1 MSELF
6 SAPLPGPVKKE
17 EVLKILPEAKEI
29 GELPPEFTGVEC
41 DSRKVAKGTL
51 FFAIPGFKQDGR
63 QYVPDAVKK
72 GAAGVVTVNFGLE
85 SEIGWLVVPEIRS
98 ALAKVSHLAY
108 RHPADKLVLFG
119 VTGTN
124 GKSTVAFLMRDIL
137 KEAGMNPA
145 VLGTIAYEF
154 AGESIP
160 AWNTTPE
167 SLDLARFF
175 YNLTQ
180 RGGKAASL
188 EVSSHALALGRV
200 EEVLFDVAVFTN
212 LTRDHLD
219 FHKTMEAYREEKL
232 KLFTRHLKPDGKAVL
247 NLDVPEFEFFR
258 KLTKG
263 RVFTYSAE
271 HPTAGL
277 YSGKYHF
284 TTDGTEVDFAFKG
297 KKFSLKSQL
306 VGPFNLQNLLAAA
319 ATGLAYGFPVD
330 TVRAALEKSPP
341 VPGRVEQVKAGQPF
355 IVVVDYAHT
364 PDGVEQILKL
374 ARFFKPKR
382 VLVAFGCG
390 GDRDKGKRPL
400 MAKAAE
406 KYADLIFLTSD
417 NPRSEPPEQI
427 IEETLFGFADRSKV
441 KTIADRREALSKM
454 IETAEE
460 GDFLVACG
468 KGHETYQQVGDKKL
482 PFDDREVFRQ
492 ALKKRGYAGGG
503 D

>member
-6 SAPLPGPVKKE
+6 TASLPGPVKKE
-17 EVLKILPEAKEI
+17 EILKILPEAKII
-29 GELPPEFTGVEC
+29 GELPSEFYGVEC
-41 DSRKVAKGTL
+41 DSRRVTENSL
-51 FFAIPGFKQDGR
+51 FFAISGFKQDGK
-63 QYVPDAVKK
+63 QFVPEAVKK
-72 GAAGVVTVNFGLE
+72 GATGVVAANFGLE
-85 SEIGWLVVPEIRS
+85 TEVAWLVVPEIRT

-108 RHPADKLVLFG
+108 RHPAARLTLFG

-137 KEAGMNPA
+137 KEAGTNPA

-175 YNLTQ
+175 YNIAQ

-200 EEVLFDVAVFTN
+200 EEIFFDVAVFTN

-232 KLFTRHLKPDGKAVL
+232 KLFTRHLKPSGKAVL
-247 NLDVPEFEFFR
+247 NLDAPESEFFR

-263 RVFTYSAE
+263 MVFTYSAE
-271 HPTAGL
+271 HPTADL
-277 YSGKYHF
+277 HAVKYRF
-284 TTDGTEVDFAFKG
+284 TTEGTEVDFAHKG
-297 KKFSLKSQL
+297 KKFSLKTQL

-319 ATGLAYGFPVD
+319 AAGLAYGYDAELVKS
-330 TVRAALEKSPP
+330 ALEKSPP

-364 PDGVEQILKL
+364 PDGIEQILKL

-400 MAKAAE
+400 MAQAAE

-417 NPRSEPPEQI
+417 NPRSEPPEEI
-427 IEETLFGFADRSKV
+427 IKETLFGFSDRSKV
-441 KTIADRREALSKM
+441 RTITDRREALSEM
-454 IETAEE
+454 VQAAQD

-468 KGHETYQQVGDKKL
+468 KGHEVYQQIGDKKF
-482 PFDDREVFRQ
+482 PFDDREVFRE
-492 ALKKRGYAGGG
+492 ALKKRGYADGNN
-503 D
+503 

>member
-17 EVLKILPEAKEI
+17 EILKLLPEAKEI
-29 GELPPEFTGVEC
+29 GALPTEFYGVEC
-41 DSRKVAKGTL
+41 DSRKVAKGAL
-51 FFAIPGFKQDGR
+51 FFAIPGFKQNGR
-63 QYVPDAVKK
+63 QYVPDALKK
-72 GAAGVVTVNFGLE
+72 GATGVVAVNFGLE
-85 SEIGWLVVPEIRS
+85 SEVGWLVVPEIRT

-137 KEAGMNPA
+137 KEAGLNPA

-175 YNLTQ
+175 YNIAQ
-180 RGGKAASL
+180 RGGKGASM

-200 EEVLFDVAVFTN
+200 EEILFDVAVFTN

-232 KLFTRHLKPDGKAVL
+232 KLFTRHLKPNGKAVL
-247 NLDVPEFEFFR
+247 NLDVPEFEFFQ
-258 KLTKG
+258 KLTQGK
-263 RVFTYSAE
+263 VFTYSAE
-271 HPTAGL
+271 HPAADLYTA
-277 YSGKYHF
+277 KYRF
-284 TTDGTEVDFAFKG
+284 TTEGTEISFSFKG
-297 KKFSLKSQL
+297 KKFSLQSQL
-306 VGPFNLQNLLAAA
+306 VGPFNLQNILAAA
-319 ATGLAYGFPVD
+319 AAALAHGFPVD

-364 PDGVEQILKL
+364 PDGIEQILKL

-417 NPRSEPPEQI
+417 NPRTEPPEQI

-441 KTIADRREALSKM
+441 RTIIDRKEALSAM
-454 IETAEE
+454 IQSAQE
-460 GDFLVACG
+460 GDFLVSCG
-468 KGHETYQQVGDKKL
+468 KGHETYQQLGDKKL
-482 PFDDREVFRQ
+482 PFDDREVFRE

-503 D
+503 N

>member
-1 MSELF
+1 M
-6 SAPLPGPVKKE
+6 
-17 EVLKILPEAKEI
+17 I
-29 GELPPEFTGVEC
+29 GELPQEFYGLEC
-41 DSRKVAKGTL
+41 DSRRVTAKSL

-63 QYVPDAVKK
+63 RYVPDAVKK
-72 GAAGVVTVNFGLE
+72 GATAVVTENFGVE
-85 SEIGWLVVPEIRS
+85 TEVAWLVVPEIRT
-98 ALAKVSHLAY
+98 ALAKISHLAY
-108 RHPADKLVLFG
+108 RHPAATLTLFG

-124 GKSTVAFLMRDIL
+124 GKSTVAFLMRDLL

-154 AGESIP
+154 GGESIP

-175 YNLTQ
+175 YNVAQ
-180 RGGKAASL
+180 RGGKAASM

-200 EEVLFDVAVFTN
+200 EEIFFDVVVFTN

-232 KLFTRHLKPDGKAVL
+232 KLFTRHLKPNGKAVL
-247 NLDVPEFEFFR
+247 NMDTPEFEFFR
-258 KLTKG
+258 KLTRGK
-263 RVFTYSAE
+263 VFTYSAE
-271 HPTAGL
+271 HPTADL
-277 YSGKYHF
+277 YSGQYRF
-284 TTDGTEVDFAFKG
+284 TTEGTEVDFFFEG
-297 KKFSLKSQL
+297 EKFCLKSQL

-319 ATGLAYGFPVD
+319 AAGLAYGFPVD
-330 TVRAALEKSPP
+330 TVKSALEKSPP
-341 VPGRVEQVKAGQPF
+341 VSGRVEQVKAGQPF
-355 IVVVDYAHT
+355 IAVVDYAHT
-364 PDGVEQILKL
+364 PDGIEQILKL

-427 IEETLFGFADRSKV
+427 IEETLPGFSDRSKV
-441 KTIADRREALSKM
+441 RTIIDRRAALFEM
-454 IETAEE
+454 IQTAEA

-468 KGHETYQQVGDKKL
+468 KGHETYQQIGDKKF
-482 PFDDREVFRQ
+482 PFDDREIFRE

-503 D
+503 N

>member
-1 MSELF
+1 M
-6 SAPLPGPVKKE
+6 
-17 EVLKILPEAKEI
+17 I
-29 GELPPEFTGVEC
+29 GELPQEFYGLEC
-41 DSRKVAKGTL
+41 DSRRVTNKSL

-63 QYVPDAVKK
+63 RYVPDAVKK
-72 GAAGVVTVNFGLE
+72 GATAVVTANFGVE
-85 SEIGWLVVPEIRS
+85 TEVAWLVVPEIRT
-98 ALAKVSHLAY
+98 ALAKISHLAY
-108 RHPADKLVLFG
+108 RHPAATLTLFG

-124 GKSTVAFLMRDIL
+124 GKSTVAFLMRDLL

-154 AGESIP
+154 GGESIP

-175 YNLTQ
+175 YNVAQ
-180 RGGKAASL
+180 RGGKAASM

-200 EEVLFDVAVFTN
+200 EEIFFDVAVFTN

-232 KLFTRHLKPDGKAVL
+232 KLFTRHLKPNGKAVL
-247 NLDVPEFEFFR
+247 NMDTPEFEFFR
-258 KLTKG
+258 KLTRGK
-263 RVFTYSAE
+263 VFTYSAE
-271 HPTAGL
+271 HPTADL
-277 YSGKYHF
+277 YSGQYRF
-284 TTDGTEVDFAFKG
+284 TTEGTEVDFSFEG
-297 KKFSLKSQL
+297 KKFFLKSQL

-319 ATGLAYGFPVD
+319 AAGLAYGFPVD
-330 TVRAALEKSPP
+330 TVKSALEKSPP
-341 VPGRVEQVKAGQPF
+341 VSGRVEQVKAGQPF
-355 IVVVDYAHT
+355 IAVVDYAHT
-364 PDGVEQILKL
+364 PDGIEQILKL

-427 IEETLFGFADRSKV
+427 IEETLPGFSDRSKV
-441 KTIADRREALSKM
+441 RTITTPTVIKIKTTVKRKKSKPQRFS
-454 IETAEE
+454 IFA
-460 GDFLVACG
+460 
-468 KGHETYQQVGDKKL
+468 
-482 PFDDREVFRQ
+482 PFFVSIRKQ
-492 ALKKRGYAGGG
+492 TS
-503 D
+503 

>member
-271 HPTAGL
+271 HPTADL